1 MKEIRQHLEKAWDY
15 LAKIPVNGDFVEPMA
30 LARQELR
37 SAYALA
43 ETREKE
49 KDTKKGE
56 TRHVGHA
63 AEDAKRG

>member
-37 SAYALA
+37 EAYALA
-43 ETREKE
+43 EAREKE
-49 KDTKKGE
+49 QDKEKE
-56 TRHVGHA
+56 EA
-63 AEDAKRG
+63 